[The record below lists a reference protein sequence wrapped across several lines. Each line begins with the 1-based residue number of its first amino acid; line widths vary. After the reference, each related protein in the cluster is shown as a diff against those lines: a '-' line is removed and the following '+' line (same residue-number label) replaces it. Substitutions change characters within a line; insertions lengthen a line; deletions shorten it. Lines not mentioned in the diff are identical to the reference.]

1 VHQNNLPM
9 KNFIITIYCFFM
21 LTVSC
26 LAQETHF
33 TSSGVIEFEKKAN
46 MYALIRKE
54 INKDNED
61 WLAKPYEEYQKS
73 NPQFKVMKSTLKFGR
88 NKTIFTPIVDED
100 EKRNGWFDLQMAS
113 QFNTIYSDF
122 NTSMSTAQKLVF
134 EQTFLL
140 KDTIR
145 KINWKI
151 TDETRDIAGYPCR
164 RANAIVMD
172 SIYVVAFYTDKI
184 LVPGGPESF
193 TGLPGMI
200 LEVALPHENV
210 AWVATKVTETTIP
223 ENEIV
228 PPKKGKPVNKQSLKE
243 TLNKAIG
250 DWGTWGHSYLKAF
263 TL

>member
-1 VHQNNLPM
+1 M
-9 KNFIITIYCFFM
+9 
-21 LTVSC
+21 
-26 LAQETHF
+26 AQEVHF
-33 TSSGVIEFEKKAN
+33 TSSGIIEFEKKSN
-46 MYALIRKE
+46 IFALISKE

-61 WLAKPYEEYQKS
+61 WVAKPFEEYKKN
-73 NPQFKVMKSTLKFGR
+73 NPQFKAAKSTLKFGN
-88 NKTIFTPIVDED
+88 NKTLFTPLEDE
-100 EKRNGWFDLQMAS
+100 EKRNNF
-113 QFNTIYSDF
+113 FNTEMANQNSTIYTDF
-122 NTSMSTAQKLVF
+122 STGMSTAQKAVF

-140 KDTIR
+140 KDTTR

-184 LVPGGPESF
+184 LITGGPESF

-200 LEVALPHENV
+200 LQVALPHENV
-210 AWVATKVTETTIP
+210 SWIATKVTETPIP

-228 PPKKGKPVNKQSLKE
+228 PPKKGKTVNNQLFRE
-243 TLNKAIG
+243 TLNKALK

-263 TL
+263 SL

>member
-1 VHQNNLPM
+1 
-9 KNFIITIYCFFM
+9 
-21 LTVSC
+21 
-26 LAQETHF
+26 
-33 TSSGVIEFEKKAN
+33 
-46 MYALIRKE
+46 
-54 INKDNED
+54 
-61 WLAKPYEEYQKS
+61 
-73 NPQFKVMKSTLKFGR
+73 MKSTLKFGR